1 MTGSTGVLGLVS
13 YSGQGVYQTTRNAF
27 KRNTRRLID
36 TARRE
41 EARYAVNKAEGNG
54 MDVMAVLQAFSRLT
68 GKAL

>member
-1 MTGSTGVLGLVS
+1 MTVQLGVLGLVS
-13 YSGQGVYQTTRNAF
+13 YSGQGVYQTTRSAF

-41 EARYAVNKAEGNG
+41 EARYAANKAEENG
-54 MDVMAVLQAFSRLT
+54 MDETAVLQAFARLT